1 MQHTDGEQVALMER
15 EGMSRAALIRGGM
28 AASGAV
34 SAGLLLGGR
43 VAPAQSAPSP
53 AQDQRVLALILEL
66 ERLEDAFY
74 TDALRIGRIGGELR
88 EYAEVVAAHEK
99 AHVAFV
105 TRALDS
111 TPAAPRFDFKGVTGD
126 PRRFADA
133 AVMIEDLVVAAYNG
147 QATNLTRPTL
157 EAASRIASVESR
169 HAAWIRDLVGKPPSP
184 SATDDARSEADVRA
198 ALGRTGFIVR

>member
-1 MQHTDGEQVALMER
+1 MQHTDGEQVALAER
-15 EGMSRAALIRGGM
+15 DGMSGAAIRGSV
-28 AASGAV
+28 AAGGAV
-34 SAGLLLGGR
+34 SAGLVLGGR
-43 VAPAQSAPSP
+43 VAPARPAPSP
-53 AQDQRVLALILEL
+53 AQDQRVLGLILEL

-88 EYAEVVAAHEK
+88 EYAEVVGGHEK

-111 TPAAPRFDFKGVTGD
+111 APAAPRFDFKGVTGD
-126 PRRFADA
+126 PRRFANA
-133 AVMIEDLVVAAYNG
+133 AMMIEDLVVSAYNG

-169 HAAWIRDLVGKPPSP
+169 HAAWIRDLVGKPPSR
-184 SATDDARSEADVRA
+184 SATDAARSEADVRA
-198 ALGRTGFIVR
+198 ALSRTGFVVR